1 MQTKYL
7 KDITISRYL
16 FVNLVTIFFFITKC
30 EKSSHEQISSYAQ
43 KRILSDY

>member
-16 FVNLVTIFFFITKC
+16 FANLVTIFFSLQS
-30 EKSSHEQISSYAQ
+30 EVHISRIPLMHRRMLSY
-43 KRILSDY
+43 Y